1 MNSFIHRVSSPSMPC
16 LDDIN
21 NQEEQQ
27 VSWLNQTVQFTPDG
41 HHWLLDTCKSCLVRK
56 LGNFISLHC
65 WDSVVCVYNY
75 HDEST
80 SASQPSLRAYKRA
93 WSRVTRTE
101 QSWWLSFF
109 SDTPDSDQEWSVTDI
124 DTNDDENDVNSN
136 WCSNLWI
143 IVFVV
148 SCCRIAWVIR
158 SQVWSVITVRPE
170 LWCDNLQ

>member
-1 MNSFIHRVSSPSMPC
+1 MPC

-56 LGNFISLHC
+56 LGKFISLHC

-124 DTNDDENDVNSN
+124 DTNDDENDEKEIDVVTSESL
-136 WCSNLWI
+136 CLLW
-143 IVFVV
+143 VV
-148 SCCRIAWVIR
+148 VELHELLESGMISDHCQTGTV
-158 SQVWSVITVRPE
+158 VW
-170 LWCDNLQ
+170 